1 MATAT
6 SPIVVPIAIYP
17 WLAKTTCGQCLQSA
31 VRTCGCHPA
40 ARISVDLAAAAVDRR
55 PDCLYA
61 YPVRAVS
68 LAVDCLTFE
77 NPPGMFPLELGS
89 LSLGKGCSVLP
100 TPCKAKRVSEG

>member
-1 MATAT
+1 
-6 SPIVVPIAIYP
+6 
-17 WLAKTTCGQCLQSA
+17 
-31 VRTCGCHPA
+31 
-40 ARISVDLAAAAVDRR
+40 VDLAAAAVDRR
-55 PDCLYA
+55 PYCLYA